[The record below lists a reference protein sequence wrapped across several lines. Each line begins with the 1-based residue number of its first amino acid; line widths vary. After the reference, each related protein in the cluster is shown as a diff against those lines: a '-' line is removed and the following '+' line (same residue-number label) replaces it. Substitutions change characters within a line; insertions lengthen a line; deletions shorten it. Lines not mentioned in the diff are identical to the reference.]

1 MIKKVR
7 SPGYNYNFNPEN
19 GLFARWGNKLS
30 DDTLKSLLKKELKHI
45 KPTVGNTDIILAQK
59 ILGLVITEITNK
71 YMV

>member
-30 DDTLKSLLKKELKHI
+30 DDPEFSPPQRELKLS
-45 KPTVGNTDIILAQK
+45 VWK
-59 ILGLVITEITNK
+59 ICGDR
-71 YMV
+71 